1 MKRIKYNIVNFPFS
15 QLVSKLFN
23 VNKLSEISDNI
34 EILSR
39 KTDQSTLYHKRYY
52 KWARTNEFI
61 NLYDEFILNII
72 KPIYNEKIVYQSIPT
87 FRICYPNNIAVG
99 EFHKDKH
106 YRDVNWAEQVK
117 EDNFCLPF
125 TKAYDTNTVW
135 VESEENKGDY
145 APINCEYGEIVQWD
159 GSNLAHG
166 NKVNQTGKCR
176 ISVDFRVMK
185 YSNYI
190 PSNQGSIN
198 TKTKFQIGD
207 YYKTI

>member
-117 EDNFCLPF
+117 EDNFFLPF

-145 APINCEYGEIVQWD
+145 APINCSAQLT
-159 GSNLAHG
+159 SL
-166 NKVNQTGKCR
+166 
-176 ISVDFRVMK
+176 
-185 YSNYI
+185 
-190 PSNQGSIN
+190 
-198 TKTKFQIGD
+198 
-207 YYKTI
+207 